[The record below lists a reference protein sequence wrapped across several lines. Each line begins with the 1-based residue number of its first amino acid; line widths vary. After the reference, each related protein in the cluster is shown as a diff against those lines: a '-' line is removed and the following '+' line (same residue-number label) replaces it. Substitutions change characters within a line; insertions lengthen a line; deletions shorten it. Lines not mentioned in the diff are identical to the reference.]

1 MKVWVPDVHDITVD
15 ILSSILL
22 VDCDF
27 LFPDYESELCDL
39 AHKCC
44 VDIFYSHL
52 SFGVDAA
59 SGQSYKI

>member
-39 AHKCC
+39 AHKLIAF
-44 VDIFYSHL
+44 VIEWD
-52 SFGVDAA
+52 FGFLMPMN
-59 SGQSYKI
+59 